1 MTQGPEAAIFSP
13 MNKTIDVETTETTPE
28 PAGSGGKVGL
38 IILSVLL
45 VAALGAAGTLGWLWS
60 GEQKKVLSA
69 ENQAKQLGVKIAEL
83 ERERDGL
90 TGQLNDSKSELSR
103 ERADRLKERE
113 QLLAEKR
120 EELQRAYAQ
129 FNEIVYDSRKTL
141 EYIGTVEDKLK
152 AGKALSEKEAADL
165 RSVVSGLEFL
175 QQQYSKPIQE
185 FRELERFLSDQLAAP
200 AMVSPKDRYGLLKRI
215 FNNDDYRKER
225 EAFFKDQGQREAFD
239 RARGKVQQ
247 AYANAQ
253 AQMKAVSLDAD
264 KYLDQLDAIAASNTA
279 SAADIQDFFSKSRE
293 ILKIHDK
300 IMSIEPEKELQ
311 GVRP

>member
-1 MTQGPEAAIFSP
+1 MSE
-13 MNKTIDVETTETTPE
+13 TIDAETTGPTTDS
-28 PAGSGGKVGL
+28 GSGGGGKVAV
-38 IILSVLL
+38 IVLSLLL
-45 VAALGAAGTLGWLWS
+45 VAAIGGAGALGWLWS
-60 GEQKKVLSA
+60 EEQKKVLTA
-69 ENQAKQLGVKIAEL
+69 ETKASELTTKVGDL

-90 TGQLNDSKSELSR
+90 TAQLNDSRAELNR

-120 EELQRAYAQ
+120 DELQRAYAQ

-152 AGKALSEKEAADL
+152 TGKALSEKDAADL
-165 RSVVSGLEFL
+165 RSVVTGMEFL
-175 QQQYSKPIQE
+175 QRQYSKPIQE
-185 FRELERFLSDQLAAP
+185 FRELERFLADQLAAP
-200 AMVSPKDRYGLLKRI
+200 AMVAPGERYGLLKRI
-215 FNNDDYRKER
+215 FNNDDYKRDR

-239 RARGKVQQ
+239 RARVKVQQ

-253 AQMKAVSLDAD
+253 AQMKAVTLDTE
-264 KYLDQLDAIAASNTA
+264 KYLDQLDAIANANTA
-279 SAADIQDFFSKSRE
+279 NAKEIQEFFAKSRE

-300 IMSIEPEKELQ
+300 IMSLEPEKELQ